1 MQSPT
6 SVPSQRPAN
15 DHRPPVSVL
24 QCESIR
30 HYNRQTS
37 ASAKQLLYQTHS
49 TLRFRGTDEANQQ
62 QRAMGPSTM
71 ARALAAAAAVL
82 AAVVCAGATPETT
95 CRAAAGADRRVDYRF
110 CVSRLSQ
117 HHDSPDADTWGLAKV
132 AADVGVLMASNGV
145 YDIKAMLAGKEERPA
160 GARARG
166 PLEQCEA
173 LYDRM
178 GAAFAE
184 AYDGIDRR
192 DYAAGKEK
200 AGEAASLAR
209 RCAHAFARAG
219 VAVPPRLAKQG
230 ADSVQMAI
238 VCTAITNLVK

>member
-1 MQSPT
+1 M
-6 SVPSQRPAN
+6 R
-15 DHRPPVSVL
+15 
-24 QCESIR
+24 
-30 HYNRQTS
+30 
-37 ASAKQLLYQTHS
+37 
-49 TLRFRGTDEANQQ
+49 
-62 QRAMGPSTM
+62 PSTM

-82 AAVVCAGATPETT
+82 AAVVCVGATPETT

-117 HHDSPDADTWGLAKV
+117 HHDSADADTWGLAKV

-160 GARARG
+160 AARG

-178 GAAFAE
+178 GSAFAE

-192 DYAAGKEK
+192 DYATGKEK

-209 RCAHAFARAG
+209 RCGEAFAWAG
-219 VAVPPRLAKQG
+219 VAVPSRVAKQG

-238 VCTAITNLVK
+238 ICTAITNLVK

>member
-1 MQSPT
+1 MSST
-6 SVPSQRPAN
+6 TAR
-15 DHRPPVSVL
+15 VL
-24 QCESIR
+24 
-30 HYNRQTS
+30 
-37 ASAKQLLYQTHS
+37 A
-49 TLRFRGTDEANQQ
+49 F
-62 QRAMGPSTM
+62 
-71 ARALAAAAAVL
+71 VL
-82 AAVVCAGATPETT
+82 AAVVCVGATPETT

-132 AADVGVLMASNGV
+132 AADVGVLMAGNGA
-145 YDIKAMLAGKEERPA
+145 YDIKAMLSGNKA
-160 GARARG
+160 ARG

-178 GAAFAE
+178 GSAFAE

-192 DYAAGKEK
+192 DYATGKAK

-209 RCAHAFARAG
+209 RCSDAFARAG
-219 VAVPPRLAKQG
+219 AAVPSRLAKQG

-238 VCTAITNLVK
+238 VCTAVTSLIK

>member
-1 MQSPT
+1 MR
-6 SVPSQRPAN
+6 PSN
-15 DHRPPVSVL
+15 
-24 QCESIR
+24 
-30 HYNRQTS
+30 T
-37 ASAKQLLYQTHS
+37 
-49 TLRFRGTDEANQQ
+49 
-62 QRAMGPSTM
+62 

-82 AAVVCAGATPETT
+82 AAVVCVGATPETT
-95 CRAAAGADRRVDYRF
+95 CRAAAGADRRVDYHF

-160 GARARG
+160 AARG

-192 DYAAGKEK
+192 DYATGKEK

-219 VAVPPRLAKQG
+219 VAVPSRLAKQS